1 MVQIDIMGQMGSL
14 SPVDR
19 FNNAKQPVP
28 RMTKTPVEGVGDDA
42 YYIENPSFPSINV
55 RKGTSAFEVHVRG
68 ASAAQL
74 KSILKTLVQQTASK
88 L

>member
-1 MVQIDIMGQMGSL
+1 LRVS
-14 SPVDR
+14 
-19 FNNAKQPVP
+19 
-28 RMTKTPVEGVGDDA
+28 GDDA
-42 YYIENPSFPSINV
+42 CYIENLSFPSINV

-74 KSILKTLVQQTASK
+74 KPILKTLAQLAASK